1 MESPYFQ
8 FHFIIDGSGRT
19 LPQRSKPQLSFC
31 LFILLHIPHTHT
43 HSNQNK
49 TKKTLIPIHH
59 TRPIKSI
66 KSRTFNYL
74 CSSIIRTNS
83 AKHTNPSPFSSTSL
97 IIRRQS
103 SNVHRSSPIDL
114 KTP

>member
-43 HSNQNK
+43 LKPKQNK
-49 TKKTLIPIHH
+49 KNPYPNPSHPSDQKHQEPYIQLSLQLHH
-59 TRPIKSI
+59 THKLRETHEPIPVLIHIS
-66 KSRTFNYL
+66 Y
-74 CSSIIRTNS
+74 
-83 AKHTNPSPFSSTSL
+83 HTPAVL
-97 IIRRQS
+97 
-103 SNVHRSSPIDL
+103 
-114 KTP
+114 